1 MRTLRRRRGNRAQRR
16 RFVWLWRKRSASL
29 PGGVPAGASV
39 TAIVLHNVLRAGL
52 ATANV
57 TAPPGGA
64 GGVPAGASVIAIV
77 HVLRAG
83 LDTANLSVLPASA
96 AVALIIVL
104 IRAFW
109 GF

>member
-1 MRTLRRRRGNRAQRR
+1 M
-16 RFVWLWRKRSASL
+16 WLWRKRSASL
-29 PGGVPAGASV
+29 PSGVPAGAS
-39 TAIVLHNVLRAGL
+39 
-52 ATANV
+52 V

-77 HVLRAG
+77 LVLRAG
-83 LDTANLSVLPASA
+83 LDTTNLRVLPASA
-96 AVALIIVL
+96 AVALIMVL